1 MARGR
6 GVVRK
11 LGLGAGLCCVFLST
25 TAGRTGDPDLPQATS
40 AWRPTST
47 VGVTAFAGHLAFWTG
62 SRMLVW
68 PTGRL
73 YDPSADVW
81 TPVST
86 VGSPPAQFHMAGV
99 WTGTKMIVW
108 GGLSPGQVQ
117 QGTGGIYDP
126 ATDSWTP
133 TSTVGAP
140 LARERHTAVW
150 TGSKMIVW
158 GGYNTQVNSRLNT
171 GGIYDPAT
179 DSWTPTST
187 VGAPSG
193 RYDHSAVWTG
203 TKMIVWGGY
212 TENPRDNPTDSGAIY
227 DPATD
232 TWTPTRKDGA
242 PLRRTNFTAL
252 WSGARMIIWGG
263 FSDGSPLNTGGIY
276 DPATDQ
282 WTPTSTVG
290 APSARHEH
298 SAVWTG
304 SEMIVWGGGGITAM
318 TARLATG
325 GIYDPVNDTWKPT
338 SMTGAPAPR
347 ELHSAVWTGTE
358 MIVWGGNNFTTLN
371 TGGVLDPFFIS
382 GVSLVDDHVVEG
394 LHVGVDV
401 VLAEPAATAVTLDY
415 TTVDGTAV
423 AGSDYIAAS
432 GTLTIPAGA
441 SKGRILVQT
450 YGDCLTEG
458 DETFLVRVS
467 NPSPSA
473 PLLDNEASVMIFD
486 EAPPT
491 PVLSMPPDQ
500 VRAESSGVVP
510 IALKI
515 YPPTLCGPVSVQFA
529 TRDGSASFSR
539 DYQTT
544 SGTVT
549 FPPGNTTQLVDI
561 NVIEDAAYEVEENFF
576 LDLGNPSGV
585 FLSIANAQIRIAVDF
600 DAAFD
605 ADGIGRAD
613 LVVQR
618 DSGTVGVLAST
629 GSTFAPEAAWDGGHP
644 NATHETYFADVNGGG
659 LTDLV
664 TRDRTTGDIG
674 VRGSNGAAFA
684 RAPGA
689 GPGEAWSTGW
699 GSGYDVLFADVTG
712 DQAAD
717 LIGRERATGDVWV
730 LPAAGNVFG
739 PALLW
744 SYGWTSG
751 YRLSAAD
758 VTGDGKADLV
768 AQYIGPTAGATGD
781 VYVAVSTG
789 TQFVFNGR
797 WTFGWSAGYELTMA
811 DADGDGKA
819 DLVGRYIGTTAGI
832 TGDVYVMRS
841 TGTSFSWMGPA
852 VRWSYGWGASYD
864 VVVRDFSGDRRAD
877 LAGRLRSTGEVHVA
891 LSNGT
896 RFVYH
901 AVWATGVGTDAV
913 LR

>member
-1 MARGR
+1 MAVGQS
-6 GVVRK
+6 VVRR
-11 LGLGAGLCCVFLST
+11 LGLGAGLCCVLLT
-25 TAGRTGDPDLPQATS
+25 TPPAGRTGDPDPPQATS

-47 VGVTAFAGHLAFWTG
+47 VGVFANTDHLAFWTG
-62 SRMLVW
+62 SRMLIW
-68 PTGRL
+68 PGRS
-73 YDPSADVW
+73 YDLSTDTW
-81 TPVST
+81 TPINA
-86 VGSPPAQFHMAGV
+86 VGSPKAEFNLAGV
-99 WTGTKMIVW
+99 WTGSQMIVW
-108 GGLSPGQVQ
+108 GGLSAGQEHA
-117 QGTGGIYDP
+117 TGGIYDP

-133 TSTVGAP
+133 TNTVGAP
-140 LARERHTAVW
+140 VARGGHTAVW
-150 TGSKMIVW
+150 TGTRMIVW
-158 GGYNTQVNSRLNT
+158 GGFSNALGVYLNT
-171 GGIYDPAT
+171 GHSYDPAT
-179 DSWTPTST
+179 DSWTPMST
-187 VGAPSG
+187 VGAPVG
-193 RYDHSAVWTG
+193 RGGHAAVWTG
-203 TKMIVWGGY
+203 TKMVVWGGFVGSG
-212 TENPRDNPTDSGAIY
+212 PPTNTGGVY

-232 TWTPTRKDGA
+232 TWAPTSTAGA
-242 PLRRTNFTAL
+242 PAAR
-252 WSGARMIIWGG
+252 SGFEAVWTGTRMIVWGG
-263 FSDGSPLNTGGIY
+263 GGVAFLNTGGLY

-282 WTPTSTVG
+282 WTSTTTVG
-290 APSARHEH
+290 APVPRRGHT
-298 SAVWTG
+298 AVWTG
-304 SEMIVWGGGGITAM
+304 SEMIVWGGQAST
-318 TARLATG
+318 LLSTG
-325 GIYDPVNDTWKPT
+325 GIYDPATDSWRPT
-338 SMTGAPAPR
+338 STTGAPSPR
-347 ELHSAVWTGTE
+347 NGHSAVWTGTE
-358 MIVWGGNNFTTLN
+358 MIVWGGFNGSTVLN
-371 TGGVLDPFFIS
+371 TGGVFDPFFVP
-382 GVSLVDDHVVEG
+382 GVSLIDDHVVEG
-394 LHVGVDV
+394 IHVGVDV
-401 VLAEPAATAVTLDY
+401 VLSGPAETALTLDY

-423 AGSDYIAAS
+423 AGADYITAS

-441 SKGRILVQT
+441 TRGRILVQT

-467 NPSPSA
+467 NPSPPT
-473 PLLDNEASVMIFD
+473 PLLDNEATVVIFD

-491 PVLSMPPDQ
+491 PVLSMPADN
-500 VRAESSGVVP
+500 VRAESSGTVP
-510 IALKI
+510 LALKI
-515 YPPTLCGPVSVQFA
+515 YPPTMCGPVSVQFA
-529 TRDGSASFSR
+529 TRDGSARAGR
-539 DYQTT
+539 DYTAT

-561 NVIEDAAYEVEENFF
+561 TILQDPVYEPEENFF
-576 LDLGNPSGV
+576 LDLSNPSGV
-585 FLSIANAQIRIAVDF
+585 FLANASAQIRIAVDLL

-605 ADGIGRAD
+605 ADGNGRAD

-618 DSGTVGVLAST
+618 DSGIVGVLASA
-629 GSTFAPEAAWDGGHP
+629 GNTFAPEAIWDAGLA
-644 NATHETYFADVNGGG
+644 NATHETYFADVDGDG

-674 VRGSNGAAFA
+674 VRRSTGAAFVL
-684 RAPGA
+684 APGA
-689 GPGEAWSTGW
+689 GQGGTWSTGW
-699 GSGYDVLFADVTG
+699 GPGFDLRFADVTG

-717 LIGRERATGDVWV
+717 LVGRDLANGDVWV
-730 LPAAGNVFG
+730 LPAAGNAFG

-751 YRLSAAD
+751 YRLYAAD

-877 LAGRLRSTGEVHVA
+877 LAGRLRSTGEIHVA